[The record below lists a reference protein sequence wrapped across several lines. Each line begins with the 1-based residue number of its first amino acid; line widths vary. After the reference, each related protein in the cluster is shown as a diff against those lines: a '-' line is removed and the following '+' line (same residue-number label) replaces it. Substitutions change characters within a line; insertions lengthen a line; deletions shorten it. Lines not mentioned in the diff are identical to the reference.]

1 MKKPVARPT
10 KTKSAKS
17 SDTTRVPQA
26 FSPPLQTEIVETF
39 TEAASLP
46 ETMPTP
52 QKKRRHI
59 LWRILFGATGVLV
72 SLAIGLAAEGLIRD
86 LFARYDWLGWVGL
99 ATLALLVA
107 AAIALAFREIF
118 AIARLQR
125 LDKLRQQ
132 ATIVIESD
140 NGTAGKKLIAELQTL
155 YAHRPDMARPR
166 RELET
171 ETSQLLD
178 GRDMVTS
185 AERQLMTPLDSR
197 AKALTAAAARR
208 VAVVTAISP
217 RAIVDVAFVS
227 YESFKLARTIAELYG
242 ARPGLIGS
250 WRLTG
255 AILSHLAVTG
265 GVALGDSLIQQL
277 VGHGLAAKLSARLGE
292 GVVNGLMTV
301 RVGIAA
307 MRVTRPLP
315 YEAVKQPMVM
325 DFMADLAKITSK
337 D

>member
-10 KTKSAKS
+10 KTKSA
-17 SDTTRVPQA
+17 TPTEAVRTPQA
-26 FSPPLQTEIVETF
+26 FAPPIQTTIVETF
-39 TEAASLP
+39 VEAPALP
-46 ETMPTP
+46 DVLPTP
-52 QKKRRHI
+52 HRKRRHI
-59 LWRILFGATGVLV
+59 LWRILFGTVGILV
-72 SLAIGLAAEGLIRD
+72 SLAVGLAAEGLIRD
-86 LFARYDWLGWVGL
+86 LFARYNWLGWVGL
-99 ATLALLVA
+99 TTLGVLVLAIIILAT
-107 AAIALAFREIF
+107 REIV
-118 AIARLQR
+118 AISRLKH
-125 LDKLRQQ
+125 LDAMRHKATEIIVSNDGNAGQKL
-132 ATIVIESD
+132 V
-140 NGTAGKKLIAELQTL
+140 GELQSL
-155 YAHRPDMARPR
+155 YANRPDLARPR
-166 RELET
+166 RELDT
-171 ETSQLLD
+171 EAKQLLD
-178 GRDMVTS
+178 GTDMIKS
-185 AERQLMTPLDSR
+185 AERHLMTPIDAR
-197 AKALTAAAARR
+197 AKSLTAAAARR

-217 RAIVDVAFVS
+217 RAIVDIAFVS

-265 GVALGDSLIQQL
+265 GVALGDSLVQQL

-315 YEAVKQPMVM
+315 YEAIKQPMVM